1 MPSEKR
7 TFGDIGESLV
17 ATFLMKRGFDIVD
30 RNYQKKWGEIDIVSR
45 ETLGNVQKYRFIE
58 VKTVSCENVAH
69 ISHETLLKDTRPEEQ
84 VHVWK
89 KKRLSRAVES
99 YLLEHKIS
107 HETPW
112 QCDLVAVFLDRE
124 NKQAKIRLVENI
136 LLE

>member
-1 MPSEKR
+1 MPSDKR
-7 TFGDIGESLV
+7 KFGDIGESLAV
-17 ATFLMKRGFDIVD
+17 RFLMKCGFEIVD

-45 ETLGNVQKYRFIE
+45 ETLGNGFKYRFIE
-58 VKTVSCENVAH
+58 VKTVSCENIAN

-99 YLLEHKIS
+99 YILEHKIS

-112 QCDLVAVFLDRE
+112 QCDLVAVFLDKE
-124 NKQAKIRLVENI
+124 HKQAKIRVVENI